1 MRFAGWPWLLVS
13 ALALAPGCRH
23 GPKRLARLRTQRI
36 GVAPQQLVPLK
47 AEKAIDQLTLPSFE
61 PATVF
66 VPVGA
71 RWARPVIVAIHGTQD
86 TPEANCNAW
95 SVITERDTFVL
106 CPSLRPLRAGGAAP
120 EECSTIDCLADELRE
135 ALVALRNRY
144 GRYVARHEVALAGFG
159 AGAGRVVPIALQN
172 PSVFSVLWLV
182 NGGVR
187 EWSSALSTNY
197 AQRGG
202 RLLGLVCSDT
212 SCEADAFRAVASA
225 RAAGLKTALAKPGQ
239 LGVSWDAPVVE
250 SARQVWKST
259 KPEVWPWSFP
269 RKSEHKSSL
278 L

>member
-1 MRFAGWPWLLVS
+1 MRFAVLPWLLVS
-13 ALALAPGCRH
+13 ALAFAPACRR
-23 GPKRLARLRTQRI
+23 GARRLARPRTLRI
-36 GVAPQQLVPLK
+36 SAAPQQLMPLK
-47 AEKAIDQLTLPSFE
+47 ADRAIDKLTLPSFE
-61 PATVF
+61 PAVVF

-71 RWARPVIVAIHGTQD
+71 RWARPVIVAIHGTYD
-86 TPEANCNAW
+86 TQEANCNAW
-95 SVITERDTFVL
+95 SVITEHDTFVL
-106 CPSLRPLRAGGAAP
+106 CPSLRPLHAGGAAP

-135 ALVALRNRY
+135 GLVALRSRY

-172 PSVFSVLWLV
+172 PSVFSILWLI
-182 NGGVR
+182 NGGVG

-212 SCEADAFRAVASA
+212 SCEADAFRVLASA

-239 LGVSWDAPVVE
+239 LGVSWEAPVVE

-269 RKSEHKSSL
+269 RKI
-278 L
+278 